1 MIIKKE
7 GNTVGLIRQI
17 ENILNTEKYR
27 DLSTKQKICMLYL
40 KYTMLCLDI
49 NEINLEYL
57 NETSLTYGSYVKDQN
72 LIYINPKEIKNKS
85 SISALTTISHELR
98 HCFQNKQMKPFKE
111 FNVFKKSSYPI
122 EVFDSYLN
130 FILSV
135 KKIDL
140 YKYYYSSRLEKD
152 ARDYSIKSVKFLYN
166 VMFLECKKGTFA
178 HKWAKK
184 ELKRIQKLEKKE
196 EKKYNKSYDH
206 VEKTYRQLTHIV
218 KHQILSLI
226 KINSYNITEK
236 KNSDLNNYIKKH
248 FENYLYVYCDDEIT
262 NKIIEYCIQVDDV
275 ETLFMCL
282 NHPYTR
288 ITEKQFKECVNYLQ
302 KNSFFHEQD
311 IVSFLVN
318 WKKEFLAEYFNKNDE
333 MIDNSISLDNIFE
346 NCKKFVK
353 KKNLKHFKN
362 LQIKNTHTNNNINK
376 NVNINKKQKYCEK

>member
-275 ETLFMCL
+275 ETLYMCL
-282 NHPYTR
+282 NHPYTK
-288 ITEKQFKECVNYLQ
+288 ITEKQFDKCINFI
-302 KNSFFHEQD
+302 KKSTFCNTKD
-311 IVSFLVN
+311 IARSLYN
-318 WKKEFLAEYFNKNDE
+318 WKKKFIETYFYQSNKDTTTPYS
-333 MIDNSISLDNIFE
+333 IDGVFE

-353 KKNLKHFKN
+353 KKTLKNYKILHYKD
-362 LQIKNTHTNNNINK
+362 IKNINSYK
-376 NVNINKKQKYCEK
+376 NTLYKTYEK